1 MEAYACVH
9 DAAAAAEKLGASVR
23 ESTVTSNKSPYK
35 DELRMDTG
43 SAVIMSLPEE
53 SNGQTLLLGDGLDKT
68 LQLYI

>member
-43 SAVIMSLPEE
+43 SASLPEE
-53 SNGQTLLLGDGLDKT
+53 SNGQTEGSDT
-68 LQLYI
+68 C